1 MPLWTNLFSLL
12 LAIIVVSF
20 NLIVL
25 IATAVQPRLHT
36 ISNTLSC
43 NLWLANCFTGI
54 VAVFH
59 NLFYST
65 VIHVET
71 VLLIPQT
78 IHKNISPEASAMAAA
93 NPESYLQALGP
104 QTLAALFNSTVSLLA
119 LLAMAF
125 VQIFSKYQNWMPS
138 SAPVRISACLWTVV
152 VLIIFVN
159 FTLVQLTQSLSLIV
173 AFQLALLSI
182 FLVINLIIHPI
193 NLLIASKSQQ
203 STYLSKSI
211 TQSLWLLL
219 HSLSFTLLAMMLVW
233 ESSQPPGSQIQE
245 AENAELI
252 NLQLAAYSVHC
263 IANPIIAM
271 LRDQRLLSAISS
283 LVNGKEGRR
292 EADYTLIMQ
301 QEGTNQWFL
310 PEQWIFRHLPPPPP
324 YMSPAGSL
332 QAINPNSLHIVDC
345 IDSDSELSSDEEG
358 GNRSRPLRSSVI
370 IMNRQISDLPTNL

>member
-1 MPLWTNLFSLL
+1 MTLWTNFFSLL
-12 LAIIVVSF
+12 LAIIVVTF

-25 IATAVQPRLHT
+25 IATAIQPRLHT

-43 NLWLANCFTGI
+43 NLWVANCFTGI

-65 VIHVET
+65 VVHAEA
-71 VLLIPQT
+71 VLLIPQ
-78 IHKNISPEASAMAAA
+78 HLNRNISHETAGIRAA
-93 NPESYLQALGP
+93 NAENYLQALGP

-125 VQIFSKYQNWMPS
+125 VQIFAKYQNWVPN

-152 VLIIFVN
+152 ILIIFVN
-159 FTLVQLTQSLSLIV
+159 FTLVQLTQSLSLII

-182 FLVINLIIHPI
+182 FLVINLIIHPV

-203 STYLSKSI
+203 NTYLSKSI

-233 ESSQPPGSQIQE
+233 ETSQPSGNEIQE
-245 AENAELI
+245 AENAELV

-271 LRDQRLLSAISS
+271 LRDPRLLSAISS
-283 LVNGKEGRR
+283 LVNAKE
-292 EADYTLIMQ
+292 
-301 QEGTNQWFL
+301 
-310 PEQWIFRHLPPPPP
+310 
-324 YMSPAGSL
+324 
-332 QAINPNSLHIVDC
+332 
-345 IDSDSELSSDEEG
+345 
-358 GNRSRPLRSSVI
+358 
-370 IMNRQISDLPTNL
+370 